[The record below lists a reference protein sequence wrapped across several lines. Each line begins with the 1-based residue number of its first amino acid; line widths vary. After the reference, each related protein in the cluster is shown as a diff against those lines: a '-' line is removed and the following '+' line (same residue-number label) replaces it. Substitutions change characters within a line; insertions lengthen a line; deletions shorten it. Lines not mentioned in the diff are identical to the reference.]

1 MLDLLGSNWSSNC
14 LVIVILYSWLRSFK
28 FLFYQSINTIYHA
41 FRNTTNRFD
50 VKSEF
55 HLETP
60 FLLLIFNRGTAV
72 LHQVCGVELCHF

>member
-60 FLLLIFNRGTAV
+60 FFAASLQQRDCSSSSGMW
-72 LHQVCGVELCHF
+72 C